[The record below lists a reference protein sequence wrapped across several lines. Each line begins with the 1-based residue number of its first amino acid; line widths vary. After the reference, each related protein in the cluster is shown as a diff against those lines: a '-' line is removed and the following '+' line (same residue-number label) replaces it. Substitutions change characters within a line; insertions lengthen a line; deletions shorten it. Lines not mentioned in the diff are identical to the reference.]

1 LPDDWRSGVGLT
13 NTRERLHRLYGTDQS
28 LDIAAAP
35 GSGVHVALTLPF
47 RKTRGL
53 RSAGSSEAHPESAW
67 HSVAR

>member
-1 LPDDWRSGVGLT
+1 
-13 NTRERLHRLYGTDQS
+13 LYGKDQS

-53 RSAGSSEAHPESAW
+53 RSSESHTEPEWQSPVSA
-67 HSVAR
+67 AKG